1 MPGARACVTL
11 PPRARAAGPP
21 PVAPQLARL
30 IRARV
35 RARSGAS
42 HVFAA
47 SDRPTIIYSSN
58 RKLLYSNLN
67 ENEARAPRTRRP
79 ARAAR
84 QPRSALLDRVGSK

>member
-1 MPGARACVTL
+1 M
-11 PPRARAAGPP
+11 
-21 PVAPQLARL
+21 APQPARL
-30 IRARV
+30 TQAHA

-47 SDRPTIIYSSN
+47 SDRPTIIYSTY